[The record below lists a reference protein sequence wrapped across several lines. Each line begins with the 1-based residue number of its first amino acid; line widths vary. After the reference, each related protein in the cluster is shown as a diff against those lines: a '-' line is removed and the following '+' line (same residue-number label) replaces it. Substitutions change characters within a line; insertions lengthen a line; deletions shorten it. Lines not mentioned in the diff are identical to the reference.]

1 MYPELSSHIQQ
12 SEDYQG
18 YQQRLESDMP
28 AMLAELGRTVQS
40 SGLTWAQ
47 WREQFP
53 DALLETVKKYL

>member
-1 MYPELSSHIQQ
+1 MFLDGSDTLGGERFGKEI
-12 SEDYQG
+12 G
-18 YQQRLESDMP
+18 TVLESDMP
-28 AMLAELGRTVQS
+28 AMLAELGKTVQS